1 MTTIILAALRGYKPM
16 YWRYNPAR
24 CHAID
29 RNHLFEP
36 DQCCGK
42 YPDRNVLKIMKCI
55 AKLENKSSIFLIQ

>member
-1 MTTIILAALRGYKPM
+1 M

-42 YPDRNVLKIMKCI
+42 YPDRNVSKILKCI
-55 AKLENKSSIFLIQ
+55 AKLENKKAPYF